1 VFLGS
6 QLTEGLLLVPHW
18 KGLAPE
24 DFYGYYAEFGPSIGN
39 YYTFLTVGAALVPVL
54 YSVCGLYR
62 RDSHFSYFML
72 SALFMVMVIV
82 LFFIFFKN
90 TNQQFYAADLDATAL
105 KSTLENWEFWH
116 WIRILF
122 EMVSLVFLLFGFNT
136 LKRKDLESNQVI
148 RE

>member
-1 VFLGS
+1 MFLGS

-62 RDSHFSYFML
+62 RVFPF
-72 SALFMVMVIV
+72 
-82 LFFIFFKN
+82 
-90 TNQQFYAADLDATAL
+90 
-105 KSTLENWEFWH
+105 
-116 WIRILF
+116 
-122 EMVSLVFLLFGFNT
+122 FLLYAFRAFYGHGHCVVLYIF
-136 LKRKDLESNQVI
+136 
-148 RE
+148 

>member
-1 VFLGS
+1 
-6 QLTEGLLLVPHW
+6 
-18 KGLAPE
+18 
-24 DFYGYYAEFGPSIGN
+24 
-39 YYTFLTVGAALVPVL
+39 
-54 YSVCGLYR
+54 
-62 RDSHFSYFML
+62 ML

-122 EMVSLVFLLFGFNT
+122 EMVSLVFLLFGFNIVEAQ
-136 LKRKDLESNQVI
+136 RF
-148 RE
+148 